1 MPVVIN
7 EFEVMPGETNSNQQ
21 DSTSQPEAA
30 EKAAPS
36 AREISLL
43 LQQQIERDER
53 VSAH

>member
-7 EFEVMPGETNSNQQ
+7 EFEVMPRESNPNQEGQ
-21 DSTSQPEAA
+21 TTPEAA

-36 AREISLL
+36 ARDIAQL
-43 LQQQIERDER
+43 LQQQAERDER